1 VEPDWL
7 VLNQTVQPVLP
18 PQVGWTALRLEAAWA
33 QQVSRLLALVEQWE
47 RQVRHQPV
55 EQASPLQVR
64 SAELGQELAKHLST
78 VQGALL
84 VQAHFVERQ

>member
-55 EQASPLQVR
+55 E
-64 SAELGQELAKHLST
+64 
-78 VQGALL
+78 
-84 VQAHFVERQ
+84 